1 MTFEVDLHVP
11 GIKNKLLKQTM
22 PSVFNDTANCKLIP
36 IAPTFARIAMG
47 VSLLLFGM
55 LTNVTAEAADPRD
68 GWIQFPPRAAVKFT
82 EQLQKFN
89 EIEADKKEAS
99 TKGLNIKESTSKEP
113 LTKDNSN
120 PDKKTAESKKD
131 QSTKQEKKLDPEEKG
146 SELVKAHEK
155 KIVSQDET
163 WNKDH
168 KTRTTTFKF
177 DDGST
182 EAKVDVI
189 EPISGEP
196 TYKGDIESIPMSYA
210 DGVKSIITRK
220 AINVEQVWAKDHS
233 TRTTVYKFSDG
244 TTNVEIKNIPKK
256 YSQPEFKNGME
267 YITITYGD
275 GTQKIQENEAVDRKT
290 VWSKDHLVQT
300 IIYYFE
306 DGKSYEEKQEVPK
319 VMGTPAYKD
328 DREIIKVTYGD
339 GFVEE
344 LVELAIDKKIN
355 WASDHLSKTTTYLFP
370 DGTTNSSS
378 ATLEKEEIS
387 KVYKGNLQTFTYL
400 YPDGTKTALSRKA
413 ISEKVTWA
421 DDHVTKT
428 VEYFFADGSINKVI
442 SEVRPV
448 MSKPIYKQN
457 FQLINYKFG
466 DGTTSAVVNK
476 AISEETSLSESRLY
490 RVVFYKFADV
500 SVSSEEF
507 MEPQVVDNKEKLT
520 QPEKVSKT
528 KTEKENDNPEAGQR
542 KKDNQSEK
550 IAKSKLDQNSDIEP
564 RTKKQEEFIF
574 KNILNKFLDKGN
586 EGETISDHKLSS
598 SAANQPV
605 YLQGLEIVSKQTSDG
620 KTITQTFKAIDKE
633 ETWSSDKTKKYTI
646 YKFADGTINKVVTD
660 VNSQT
665 SKVPVTLSINTD
677 EELTR
682 RSLLDE

>member
-1 MTFEVDLHVP
+1 
-11 GIKNKLLKQTM
+11 M
-22 PSVFNDTANCKLIP
+22 PSVFNHTVKCKLVP
-36 IAPTFARIAMG
+36 EAPSLARMALG
-47 VSLLLFGM
+47 VCLLMVGM
-55 LTNVTAEAADPRD
+55 FTNVIAETTDPRD

-89 EIEADKKEAS
+89 EIEADKKETS
-99 TKGLNIKESTSKEP
+99 SKGLNFKESTSKEP
-113 LTKDNSN
+113 LTKDISN
-120 PDKKTAESKKD
+120 LDKKSADSKKD
-131 QSTKQEKKLDPEEKG
+131 QLVKQEKKLDQEEKG
-146 SELVKAHEK
+146 TELVKVQEK
-155 KIVSQDET
+155 KIVSQDQT

-168 KTRTTTFKF
+168 KTRTTTLKF

-196 TYKGDIESIPMSYA
+196 TYKGDIESIPMTYA

-275 GTQKIQENEAVDRKT
+275 GTQKIQENEAVERKT
-290 VWSKDHLVQT
+290 LWSKDHLVQT

-319 VMGTPAYKD
+319 VIGTPAYKD

-344 LVELAIDKKIN
+344 LVELAIDKKIT
-355 WASDHLSKTTTYLFP
+355 WANDHISKTTTYFFP
-370 DGTTNSSS
+370 DGTSNSVSS
-378 ATLEKEEIS
+378 TLEKEEIS

-400 YPDGTKTALSRKA
+400 YPDGTKTALTRKA

-476 AISEETSLSESRLY
+476 AISEESSLSENRLY
-490 RVVFYKFADV
+490 RVVFYKFADG

-507 MEPQVVDNKEKLT
+507 MEPQVIESKEKLT
-520 QPEKVSKT
+520 EPEKVSKT
-528 KTEKENDNPEAGQR
+528 KAEKENNNPEAGQR
-542 KKDNQSEK
+542 KNDNQSEK
-550 IAKSKLDQNSDIEP
+550 VAKSKPDQNSDIEP
-564 RTKKQEEFIF
+564 HKKQQEEFTF
-574 KNILNKFLDKGN
+574 KNILNKFLDKSN
-586 EGETISDHKLSS
+586 EGELISDHKLSS
-598 SAANQPV
+598 SAGNQPV
-605 YLQGLEIVSKQTSDG
+605 YLQGLEIISKQTSDG

-665 SKVPVTLSINTD
+665 SKAPLSLSINTD

-682 RSLLDE
+682 RSLLDD

>member
-1 MTFEVDLHVP
+1 
-11 GIKNKLLKQTM
+11 M
-22 PSVFNDTANCKLIP
+22 PSVFNHTINCKLVP
-36 IAPTFARIAMG
+36 EAPSLASMAMG
-47 VSLLLFGM
+47 VCLLMVGVA
-55 LTNVTAEAADPRD
+55 TNVIAATADPRD

-89 EIEADKKEAS
+89 EIEADKKETS
-99 TKGLNIKESTSKEP
+99 SKGLNIKESISKEP
-113 LTKDNSN
+113 LAKGNSN
-120 PDKKTAESKKD
+120 PDKKSAEGKKD
-131 QSTKQEKKLDPEEKG
+131 QSVKQEKKSDQEEKE
-146 SELVKAHEK
+146 SELVKVHDK
-155 KIVSQDET
+155 KIVSQDEI
-163 WNKDH
+163 WSKDH

-182 EAKVDVI
+182 EAKVDVV

-196 TYKGDIESIPMSYA
+196 TYKGDIESIPMTYA

-220 AINVEQVWAKDHS
+220 AINIEQVWAKDHS

-319 VMGTPAYKD
+319 VIGTPAYKD

-339 GFVEE
+339 GFVDE
-344 LVELAIDKKIN
+344 LVELAIDKKIT
-355 WASDHLSKTTTYLFP
+355 WANDHISKTTTYFFP
-370 DGTTNSSS
+370 DGTSNSVSS
-378 ATLEKEEIS
+378 TLEKEEIS
-387 KVYKGNLQTFTYL
+387 KVYKSNLQTFTYL
-400 YPDGTKTALSRKA
+400 YPDGTKTALTRKA

-476 AISEETSLSESRLY
+476 AISEESSLSENRLY
-490 RVVFYKFADV
+490 RVVFYKFADG

-507 MEPQVVDNKEKLT
+507 MEPQVVESKEKLT
-520 QPEKVSKT
+520 EPEKVSKT
-528 KTEKENDNPEAGQR
+528 KTKTEKENNNPEAGQR
-542 KKDNQSEK
+542 NKDDQSQK
-550 IAKSKLDQNSDIEP
+550 VAKSKQDQNSDIEP
-564 RTKKQEEFIF
+564 HTKKQEEFTF
-574 KNILNKFLDKGN
+574 KNILNKFLDKRN
-586 EGETISDHKLSS
+586 EGESISDHKLSS

-665 SKVPVTLSINTD
+665 SKAPVSLSINTD

-682 RSLLDE
+682 RSLLDD

>member
-1 MTFEVDLHVP
+1 
-11 GIKNKLLKQTM
+11 M
-22 PSVFNDTANCKLIP
+22 PSVFNHTVKCKLVP
-36 IAPTFARIAMG
+36 EAPSLARMALG
-47 VSLLLFGM
+47 VCLLMVGM
-55 LTNVTAEAADPRD
+55 FTNVIAETTDPRD

-89 EIEADKKEAS
+89 EIEADKKETS
-99 TKGLNIKESTSKEP
+99 SKGLNFKESTSKEP
-113 LTKDNSN
+113 LTKDISN
-120 PDKKTAESKKD
+120 LDKKSADSKKD
-131 QSTKQEKKLDPEEKG
+131 QLVKQEKKLDQEEKG
-146 SELVKAHEK
+146 TELVKVQEK
-155 KIVSQDET
+155 KIVSQDQT

-168 KTRTTTFKF
+168 KTRTTTLKF

-196 TYKGDIESIPMSYA
+196 TYKGDIESIPMTYA

-275 GTQKIQENEAVDRKT
+275 GTQKIQENEAVERKT
-290 VWSKDHLVQT
+290 LWSKDHLVQT

-319 VMGTPAYKD
+319 VIGTPAYKD

-344 LVELAIDKKIN
+344 LVELAIDKKIT
-355 WASDHLSKTTTYLFP
+355 WANDHISKTTTYFFP
-370 DGTTNSSS
+370 DGTSNSVSS
-378 ATLEKEEIS
+378 TLEKEEIS

-400 YPDGTKTALSRKA
+400 YPDGTKTALTRKA

-476 AISEETSLSESRLY
+476 AISEESSLSQNRLY
-490 RVVFYKFADV
+490 RIVFYKFADG

-507 MEPQVVDNKEKLT
+507 MEPQVVESKEKLT
-520 QPEKVSKT
+520 EPEKVSKT
-528 KTEKENDNPEAGQR
+528 KAEKENNNPEAGQR
-542 KKDNQSEK
+542 KNDNQSEK
-550 IAKSKLDQNSDIEP
+550 VAKSKPDQNSDIEP
-564 RTKKQEEFIF
+564 HKKQQEEFTF
-574 KNILNKFLDKGN
+574 KNILNKFLDKSN
-586 EGETISDHKLSS
+586 EGELISDHKLSS
-598 SAANQPV
+598 SAGNQPV
-605 YLQGLEIVSKQTSDG
+605 YLQGLEIISKQTSDG

-665 SKVPVTLSINTD
+665 SKAPLSLSINTD

-682 RSLLDE
+682 RSLLDD